1 MASENGAMASLSL
14 GDFLTAEEPVWVWD
28 ALARR
33 ILWANQ
39 AGRDFWGAASLDALR
54 AKQFSA
60 RDKSIQRLNSLASE
74 PGRGRESVETLRLTA
89 ALGRRPVKCYVQ
101 SLEVAG
107 GRPGLIVKALAYANG
122 RDQEAADADAGAPS
136 PSEAEGAGLA
146 HPNQTTLDAIA
157 ARLKSGAKRSKR
169 LKTPGKPKPEANL
182 PAPVAALG
190 VDAEEL
196 ALTIRE
202 FCHELRNPLTVIL
215 GFAERLR
222 DGASS
227 GKSKSQLGGY
237 AGNILESAELAMAIL
252 TDFSAR
258 ILSPDAPPARPEPV
272 EIRGTVESSLRMIA
286 PLAKQAGIKVS
297 RSTDR
302 NLPALFTGERVL
314 KQILLNLLMNAVRH
328 QKTGGKIKITAR
340 GRKDGSVRL
349 AVADNG
355 KGMTKKE
362 IKAVMK
368 VARRKATQPPQ
379 PGRSGLGLPLVIR
392 LVEGAGGRLA
402 IDSARGKGTTI
413 EMIFPA
419 GA

>member
-1 MASENGAMASLSL
+1 M
-14 GDFLTAEEPVWVWD
+14 
-28 ALARR
+28 
-33 ILWANQ
+33 
-39 AGRDFWGAASLDALR
+39 
-54 AKQFSA
+54 
-60 RDKSIQRLNSLASE
+60 
-74 PGRGRESVETLRLTA
+74 
-89 ALGRRPVKCYVQ
+89 
-101 SLEVAG
+101 
-107 GRPGLIVKALAYANG
+107 
-122 RDQEAADADAGAPS
+122 
-136 PSEAEGAGLA
+136 
-146 HPNQTTLDAIA
+146 
-157 ARLKSGAKRSKR
+157 
-169 LKTPGKPKPEANL
+169 
-182 PAPVAALG
+182 
-190 VDAEEL
+190 
-196 ALTIRE
+196 
-202 FCHELRNPLTVIL
+202 IL

-258 ILSPDAPPARPEPV
+258 ILSPDAQPARPEPV

-413 EMIFPA
+413 EMIFPPLA
-419 GA
+419 PRAAPVHRHAPLHRLRTCRPASCPMIGDGSMTPRVIGRLAMEE